1 MQVKGTVS
9 FTEPSS
15 FPHCPCPTCFSCT
28 FFPPFL
34 NLTSG
39 KGKLMNFYYSWW
51 FPFLV
56 HLPVKKVKETT
67 SLADNDLPT
76 QFEDKGLSA

>member
-1 MQVKGTVS
+1 M
-9 FTEPSS
+9 
-15 FPHCPCPTCFSCT
+15 
-28 FFPPFL
+28 
-34 NLTSG
+34 
-39 KGKLMNFYYSWW
+39 
-51 FPFLV
+51 